1 VRSLKAQE
9 KKSKQVV
16 LMPPNW
22 LGDVILAQ
30 PSLRAL
36 ASFYQEDEL
45 VVFGRTWLPELLPFL
60 NLNHDRV
67 SYVNELPKRAD
78 AAYLFPNSLRSA
90 LQAFRARAKQ
100 SVGFRREGRG
110 IFLTHPYT
118 TRIDMMHE
126 HHRRYYLDL
135 LQQHEIPTPFDA
147 VELLAQPDDVE
158 QGLAL
163 LKAHDIDADKCVC
176 VAPGAQFG
184 GAKRY
189 PAPAYAVVL
198 ERLSEEGWNIV
209 VLGTPQEA
217 DIAVECVAQVKGKV
231 WNAVGDTSLR
241 QALQLVS
248 VAKLMLCNDSGLM
261 HVAAGL
267 GIPTV
272 TMFGATDPER
282 TSPSGPRVKVLYK
295 PASCSPCLQRECNV
309 EGHPCMVNMTSDMVY
324 DACLEVLA
332 L

>member
-1 VRSLKAQE
+1 V
-9 KKSKQVV
+9 KKVI

-36 ASFYQEDEL
+36 AAFHQEDEL
-45 VVFGRTWLPELLPFL
+45 MVFGRAWLPELLPFL
-60 NLNHDRV
+60 NLNHGHI
-67 SYVNELPKRAD
+67 SYVEALPKYAD

-90 LQAFRARAKQ
+90 LQVFRARAKE

-110 IFLTHPYT
+110 VFLTHPYT
-118 TRIDMMHE
+118 SRIDMMHE

-135 LQQHEIPTPFDA
+135 LQQHHVPTPFDA

-163 LKAHDIDADKCVC
+163 LKAHDIDANQCIC

-189 PAPAYAVVL
+189 SAPAYAAVL
-198 ERLSEEGWNIV
+198 QRLSQEGWNIV

-217 DIAVECVAQVKGKV
+217 DIAAQCVMQVKGKV
-231 WNAVGDTSLR
+231 WNAVGETSLL

-272 TMFGATDPER
+272 TMFGATDPSR
-282 TSPSGPRVKVLYK
+282 TSPSGPRVKVLYQ
-295 PASCSPCLQRECNV
+295 PASCSPCLQRECDV
-309 EGHPCMVNMTSDMVY
+309 LGHPCMANIMPEMVY
-324 DACLEVLA
+324 DACVEVLA
-332 L
+332 F